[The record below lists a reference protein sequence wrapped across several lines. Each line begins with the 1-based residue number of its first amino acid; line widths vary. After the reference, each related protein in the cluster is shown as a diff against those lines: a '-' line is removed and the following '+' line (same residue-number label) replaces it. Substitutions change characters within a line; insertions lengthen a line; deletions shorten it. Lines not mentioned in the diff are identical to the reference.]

1 MATPVAPA
9 GRGKGKP
16 VAKPPPLDDPLG
28 DIMKSMSA
36 TRAVVKSVHNSIQ
49 PQRTT
54 IAGVPLAVP
63 GVAPTPEQSIAC
75 PLLYVLLTVCRKT
88 RRDESTS
95 QI

>member
-49 PQRTT
+49 PQRT
-54 IAGVPLAVP
+54 GVPLAVP
-63 GVAPTPEQSIAC
+63 GVAPTPEQSIAS